1 MGASHGSGVTLP
13 CAAPIF
19 CAQHVSFRMEK
30 TDMGSHLMQRLNAFA
45 DAFSFFLVWL
55 QNSPFILS
63 LLAGLTLPFIFHL
76 PREERKNAP
85 FWLKSVACVSIF
97 FFISGTLSPLT
108 VQGLSYFLKS
118 LNNNILFSVPL
129 WIMTMI
135 FTAAGLIFHITVRR
149 LLAGEIDNLRH
160 RMIKKSGLE
169 RKARTDVRK
178 VKELLPGST
187 EYNPLDY
194 IDLKKGVFIGLNKDD
209 QPQYITLKEFRTQHA
224 AIIGTTGSGKG
235 ITATVLLYQAILSGE
250 AVFVEDP
257 KDDEWAPHVLREA
270 CKKAGKKFTLINL
283 NKLNYQLDLLADI
296 SHEQLEELFNAGFSL
311 AKKGEA
317 SDFYRIK
324 DRRAARN
331 TAAIY
336 KKRMTLRDLFNT
348 DFVQSLREDVP
359 AFCGELEEIALVN
372 SINAKNG
379 FSLKY
384 VFDEGGCCY
393 IIGSTRNQKI
403 ISAQRMILT
412 RLIQIAET
420 RDRINS
426 TPRTVAIFLDE
437 LKYHLSRPALEGL
450 GTARDKV
457 VHIFMAFQATDDL
470 RDCPSDLN
478 GDSVTGA
485 VIENAKF
492 KLIYKIQNPETA
504 EWAAKMTGSILVDD
518 EMRKIRTDLSLT
530 EKVDTD
536 RMIRQAES
544 YYVDSNMFLNLPEK
558 VGFVFTSTELPRAT
572 KMFQIKVK
580 KENIE
585 LLSFE
590 YKQATPNKNE
600 RQENKPS
607 INL

>member
-1 MGASHGSGVTLP
+1 
-13 CAAPIF
+13 
-19 CAQHVSFRMEK
+19 
-30 TDMGSHLMQRLNAFA
+30 MGSHLMQRLNAFA
-45 DAFSFFLVWL
+45 DAFSFFLLWL
-55 QNSPFILS
+55 QNSPVILS

-108 VQGLSYFLKS
+108 IQGLSYFFKS
-118 LNNNILFSVPL
+118 LDNNILFRVPL
-129 WIMTMI
+129 WIMSIT
-135 FTAAGLIFHITVRR
+135 FTAAGLIFHIAARR

-160 RMIKKSGLE
+160 RMIKKSRLE
-169 RKARTDVRK
+169 RNTRTDVRK
-178 VKELLPGST
+178 VKELLPDST

-235 ITATVLLYQAILSGE
+235 VTATVLLYQAILSGE

-336 KKRMTLRDLFNT
+336 EKGMTLRDLFNT

-379 FSLKY
+379 FSLKE

-437 LKYHLSRPALEGL
+437 LKYHLSRPAMEGL
-450 GTARDKV
+450 GTARDKG

-478 GDSVTGA
+478 GDSVIGA

-518 EMRKIRTDLSLT
+518 EMRKVRTDLSLT

-544 YYVDSNMFLNLPEK
+544 YYIDSNMFLNLPEK

-572 KMFQIKVK
+572 KMFQVQVK
-580 KENIE
+580 KENIG

-590 YKQATPNKNE
+590 YKQATPGKNE
-600 RQENKPS
+600 SQKNKPS

>member
-1 MGASHGSGVTLP
+1 
-13 CAAPIF
+13 
-19 CAQHVSFRMEK
+19 
-30 TDMGSHLMQRLNAFA
+30 MGSHLMQRLNAFA
-45 DAFSFFLVWL
+45 DAFSFFLLWL
-55 QNSPFILS
+55 QNSPVILS

-76 PREERKNAP
+76 PREDRKNAP

-108 VQGLSYFLKS
+108 IQGLSYFFKPLD
-118 LNNNILFSVPL
+118 NNILFRVPL
-129 WIMTMI
+129 WIMTVT
-135 FTAAGLIFHITVRR
+135 FTAAGLIFHIAARR
-149 LLAGEIDNLRH
+149 LLAGEIDNFKH
-160 RMIKKSGLE
+160 RLIKKSKLE
-169 RKARTDVRK
+169 RNTRTDVRK
-178 VKELLPGST
+178 VKELLPDST

-194 IDLKKGVFIGLNKDD
+194 IDLNKGVFIGLNKDD
-209 QPQYITLKEFRTQHA
+209 QPQYITIKEFRTQHA

-235 ITATVLLYQAILSGE
+235 VTATVLLYQAILSGE

-283 NKLNYQLDLLADI
+283 NKLNFQLDLLADI

-331 TAAIY
+331 TAAIHE
-336 KKRMTLRDLFNT
+336 KGMTLRDLFNT

-359 AFCGELEEIALVN
+359 AFFGELEEIALVN
-372 SINAKNG
+372 SINATNG
-379 FSLKY
+379 FSLKE

-450 GTARDKV
+450 GTARDKG

-478 GDSVTGA
+478 GDSVIGA

-504 EWAAKMTGSILVDD
+504 EWAARMTGSILVDD
-518 EMRKIRTDLSLT
+518 EMRKVRTDLSLT

-572 KMFQIKVK
+572 KMFQVQVK

-590 YKQATPNKNE
+590 YKQATPGKNE
-600 RQENKPS
+600 SQEHKPS

>member
-1 MGASHGSGVTLP
+1 
-13 CAAPIF
+13 
-19 CAQHVSFRMEK
+19 
-30 TDMGSHLMQRLNAFA
+30 MGSHLMQRLNAFA
-45 DAFSFFLVWL
+45 DAFSFFLLWL
-55 QNSPFILS
+55 QNSPVILS

-76 PREERKNAP
+76 PREDRKNAP

-108 VQGLSYFLKS
+108 IQGLSYFFKPLD
-118 LNNNILFSVPL
+118 NNILFRVPI
-129 WIMTMI
+129 WIMTVT
-135 FTAAGLIFHITVRR
+135 FTAAGLIFHIAARR
-149 LLAGEIDNLRH
+149 LLAGEIDNFKH
-160 RMIKKSGLE
+160 RLIKKSKLE
-169 RKARTDVRK
+169 RNTRTDVRK
-178 VKELLPGST
+178 VKELLPDST

-194 IDLKKGVFIGLNKDD
+194 IDLNKGVFIGLNKDD
-209 QPQYITLKEFRTQHA
+209 QPQYITIKEFRTQHA

-235 ITATVLLYQAILSGE
+235 VTATVLLYQAILSGE

-283 NKLNYQLDLLADI
+283 NKLNFQLDLLADI

-331 TAAIY
+331 TAAIHE
-336 KKRMTLRDLFNT
+336 KGMTLRDLFNT

-359 AFCGELEEIALVN
+359 AFFGELEEIALVN
-372 SINAKNG
+372 SINATNG
-379 FSLKY
+379 FSLKE

-450 GTARDKV
+450 GTARDKG

-478 GDSVTGA
+478 GDSVIGA

-504 EWAAKMTGSILVDD
+504 EWAARMTGSILVDD
-518 EMRKIRTDLSLT
+518 EMRKVRTDLSLT

-572 KMFQIKVK
+572 KMFQVQVK

-590 YKQATPNKNE
+590 YKQATPGKNE
-600 RQENKPS
+600 SQEHKPS

>member
-108 VQGLSYFLKS
+108 VQGLSYFFKS

-160 RMIKKSGLE
+160 RMIKKSRLE
-169 RKARTDVRK
+169 RKTRTDVRK

-324 DRRAARN
+324 DRRTARN

-420 RDRINS
+420 RDRIKS

-437 LKYHLSRPALEGL
+437 LKYHLSRPALEEL
-450 GTARDKV
+450 GTARDKG

>member
-1 MGASHGSGVTLP
+1 
-13 CAAPIF
+13 
-19 CAQHVSFRMEK
+19 
-30 TDMGSHLMQRLNAFA
+30 MGSHLMQRLNAFA

-55 QNSPFILS
+55 QNSPVILS

-108 VQGLSYFLKS
+108 IQVLSYFFKS
-118 LNNNILFSVPL
+118 LDNNILFRVPL
-129 WIMTMI
+129 WIMSIT
-135 FTAAGLIFHITVRR
+135 FTAAGLIFHIIARR

-160 RMIKKSGLE
+160 RMIKKSKLE
-169 RKARTDVRK
+169 RNTRTDVRK
-178 VKELLPGST
+178 VKELLPDST

-194 IDLKKGVFIGLNKDD
+194 IDLKKGIFIGLNKDD

-235 ITATVLLYQAILSGE
+235 VTATVLLYQAILSGE

-336 KKRMTLRDLFNT
+336 EKGMTLRDLFNT
-348 DFVQSLREDVP
+348 DFVQALREDVP

-379 FSLKY
+379 FSLKE

-437 LKYHLSRPALEGL
+437 LKYHLSRPAMEGL
-450 GTARDKV
+450 GTARDKG

-478 GDSVTGA
+478 GDSVIGA

-518 EMRKIRTDLSLT
+518 EMRKVRTDLSLT

-544 YYVDSNMFLNLPEK
+544 YYIDSNMFLNLPEK

-572 KMFQIKVK
+572 KMFQVQVK
-580 KENIE
+580 KENIG

-590 YKQATPNKNE
+590 YKQATPGKNE
-600 RQENKPS
+600 SQENKPS

>member
-1 MGASHGSGVTLP
+1 
-13 CAAPIF
+13 
-19 CAQHVSFRMEK
+19 
-30 TDMGSHLMQRLNAFA
+30 MGSHLMQRLNAFA

-55 QNSPFILS
+55 QNSPVILS

-97 FFISGTLSPLT
+97 FFIFGTLSPLT
-108 VQGLSYFLKS
+108 IQVLSYFFKS
-118 LNNNILFSVPL
+118 LDNNILFRVPL
-129 WIMTMI
+129 WIMSIT
-135 FTAAGLIFHITVRR
+135 FTAAGLIFHIIARR

-160 RMIKKSGLE
+160 QMIKKSKLE
-169 RKARTDVRK
+169 RNTRTDVRK
-178 VKELLPGST
+178 VKELLPDST

-194 IDLKKGVFIGLNKDD
+194 IDLKKSIFIGLNKDD

-235 ITATVLLYQAILSGE
+235 VTATVLILSGE

-336 KKRMTLRDLFNT
+336 EKGMTLRDLFNT
-348 DFVQSLREDVP
+348 DFVQALREDVP

-379 FSLKY
+379 FSLKE

-426 TPRTVAIFLDE
+426 TPRTIAIFLDE
-437 LKYHLSRPALEGL
+437 LKYHLSRPAMEGL
-450 GTARDKV
+450 GTARDKG

-478 GDSVTGA
+478 GDSVIGA

-518 EMRKIRTDLSLT
+518 EMRKVRTDLSLT

-544 YYVDSNMFLNLPEK
+544 YYIDSNMFLNLPEK

-572 KMFQIKVK
+572 KMFQVQVK
-580 KENIE
+580 KENIG

-590 YKQATPNKNE
+590 YKQATPGKNE
-600 RQENKPS
+600 SQENKPS

>member
-1 MGASHGSGVTLP
+1 
-13 CAAPIF
+13 
-19 CAQHVSFRMEK
+19 
-30 TDMGSHLMQRLNAFA
+30 MGSHLMQRLNAFA
-45 DAFSFFLVWL
+45 DAFSFFLLWL
-55 QNSPFILS
+55 QNSPVILS

-76 PREERKNAP
+76 PREDRKNAP

-108 VQGLSYFLKS
+108 IQGLSYFFKPLD
-118 LNNNILFSVPL
+118 NNILFRVPL
-129 WIMTMI
+129 WIMTVT
-135 FTAAGLIFHITVRR
+135 FTAAGLIFHIAARR
-149 LLAGEIDNLRH
+149 LLAGEIDNFKH
-160 RMIKKSGLE
+160 RLIKKSKLE
-169 RKARTDVRK
+169 RNTRTDVRK
-178 VKELLPGST
+178 VKELLPDST

-194 IDLKKGVFIGLNKDD
+194 IDLNKGVFIGLNKDD
-209 QPQYITLKEFRTQHA
+209 QPQYITIKEFRTQHA

-235 ITATVLLYQAILSGE
+235 VTATVLLYQAILSGE

-283 NKLNYQLDLLADI
+283 NKLNFQLDLLADI

-331 TAAIY
+331 TAAIHE
-336 KKRMTLRDLFNT
+336 KGMTLRDLFNT

-359 AFCGELEEIALVN
+359 AFFGELEEIALVN
-372 SINAKNG
+372 SINATNG
-379 FSLKY
+379 SSLKE

-450 GTARDKV
+450 GTARDKG

-478 GDSVTGA
+478 GDSVIGA

-504 EWAAKMTGSILVDD
+504 EWAARMTGSILVDD
-518 EMRKIRTDLSLT
+518 EMRKVRTDLSLT

-572 KMFQIKVK
+572 KMFQVQVK

-590 YKQATPNKNE
+590 YKQATPGKNE
-600 RQENKPS
+600 SQEHKPS

>member
-1 MGASHGSGVTLP
+1 
-13 CAAPIF
+13 
-19 CAQHVSFRMEK
+19 
-30 TDMGSHLMQRLNAFA
+30 MGSHLMQRLNAFV
-45 DAFSFFLVWL
+45 DAFSFFLLWL
-55 QNSPFILS
+55 QNSPVILS

-76 PREERKNAP
+76 PREDRKNAP

-108 VQGLSYFLKS
+108 IQGLSYFFKPLD
-118 LNNNILFSVPL
+118 NNILFRVPL
-129 WIMTMI
+129 WIMTVT
-135 FTAAGLIFHITVRR
+135 FTAAGLIFHIAARR
-149 LLAGEIDNLRH
+149 LLAGEIDNFKH
-160 RMIKKSGLE
+160 RLIKKSKLE
-169 RKARTDVRK
+169 RNTRTDVRK
-178 VKELLPGST
+178 VKELLPDST

-194 IDLKKGVFIGLNKDD
+194 IDLNKGVFIGLNKDD
-209 QPQYITLKEFRTQHA
+209 QPQYITIKEFRTQHA

-235 ITATVLLYQAILSGE
+235 VTATVLLYQAILSGE

-283 NKLNYQLDLLADI
+283 NKLNFQLDLLADI

-311 AKKGEA
+311 AKKGES

-331 TAAIY
+331 TAAIHE
-336 KKRMTLRDLFNT
+336 KGMTLRDLFNT

-359 AFCGELEEIALVN
+359 AFFGELEEIALVN
-372 SINAKNG
+372 SINATNG
-379 FSLKY
+379 FSLKE

-450 GTARDKV
+450 GTARDKG

-478 GDSVTGA
+478 GDSVIGA

-504 EWAAKMTGSILVDD
+504 EWAARMTGSILVDD
-518 EMRKIRTDLSLT
+518 EMRKVRTDLSLT

-572 KMFQIKVK
+572 KMFQVQVK

-590 YKQATPNKNE
+590 YKQATPGKNE
-600 RQENKPS
+600 RPEHKPS

>member
-1 MGASHGSGVTLP
+1 
-13 CAAPIF
+13 
-19 CAQHVSFRMEK
+19 
-30 TDMGSHLMQRLNAFA
+30 MGSHLMQRLNAFA
-45 DAFSFFLVWL
+45 DAFSFFLLWL
-55 QNSPFILS
+55 QNSPVILS

-108 VQGLSYFLKS
+108 VQGLSYFFKS
-118 LNNNILFSVPL
+118 LDNNILFSVPL

-160 RMIKKSGLE
+160 RMIKKSRLE
-169 RKARTDVRK
+169 RKTRTDVRK

-336 KKRMTLRDLFNT
+336 EKGMTLRDLFNT
-348 DFVQSLREDVP
+348 DFVQALREDVP

-372 SINAKNG
+372 SVNATSG
-379 FSLKY
+379 FSLKE

-450 GTARDKV
+450 GTARDKG

-478 GDSVTGA
+478 GESVTGA

-572 KMFQIKVK
+572 KMFQVKVK

>member
-1 MGASHGSGVTLP
+1 
-13 CAAPIF
+13 
-19 CAQHVSFRMEK
+19 
-30 TDMGSHLMQRLNAFA
+30 MGSHLMQRLNAFA

-97 FFISGTLSPLT
+97 FFISGILSPLT
-108 VQGLSYFLKS
+108 VQGLSYFFKS

-348 DFVQSLREDVP
+348 DFVQSLHEDVP